1 MDLSV
6 NRIGPRV
13 VLSFE
18 SRVNLEGI
26 ASENFKLRLKDLV
39 ADGGEHVVMDLGN
52 VGFIDSCGLGAL
64 ISALKVL
71 RTSGGS
77 LVLANVSESVE
88 AVLRITRLA
97 RVFDVCPAVEDAL
110 EMACS
115 HPIRDGEGG
124 GA

>member
-1 MDLSV
+1 MELSI
-6 NRIGPRV
+6 NRVGPRL
-13 VLSFE
+13 VLSFAT
-18 SRVNLEGI
+18 RVNLE
-26 ASENFKLRLKDLV
+26 AVESEDFKSRLKDLV
-39 ADGGEHVVMDLGN
+39 ADGGEHIVMDLGN

-110 EMACS
+110 EMACT
-115 HPIRDGEGG
+115 HPIRDGEG
-124 GA
+124 AA

>member
-1 MDLSV
+1 MDLSQD
-6 NRIGPRV
+6 RIGPRL
-13 VLSFE
+13 VLSFA
-18 SRVNLEGI
+18 SRVDLEGA
-26 ASENFKLRLKDLV
+26 ASEDFKAQLKDLV
-39 ADGGEHVVMDLGN
+39 ASGGEHVVMDLGN

-110 EMACS
+110 EMACIN
-115 HPIRDGEGG
+115 PVRDGEGV
-124 GA
+124 A

>member
-1 MDLSV
+1 MELSV
-6 NRIGPRV
+6 QRIGPRL
-13 VLSFE
+13 VLSFPE
-18 SRVNLEGI
+18 RVNLEG
-26 ASENFKLRLKDLV
+26 AESEDFKSRLKDLV
-39 ADGGEHVVMDLGN
+39 ADGGENVVMDLGN
-52 VGFIDSCGLGAL
+52 VCFVDSCGLGAL

-110 EMACS
+110 EMACTQ
-115 HPIRDGEGG
+115 PIRDGEA

>member
-1 MDLSV
+1 MDLSQK
-6 NRIGPRV
+6 RIGPRL
-13 VLSFE
+13 VLSFPT
-18 SRVNLEGI
+18 RVDLEGA
-26 ASENFKLRLKDLV
+26 ASEEFKSRLKRLV
-39 ADGGEHVVMDLGN
+39 AEGGENVVMDLGN

-115 HPIRDGEGG
+115 SPVRDGEVV
-124 GA
+124 A